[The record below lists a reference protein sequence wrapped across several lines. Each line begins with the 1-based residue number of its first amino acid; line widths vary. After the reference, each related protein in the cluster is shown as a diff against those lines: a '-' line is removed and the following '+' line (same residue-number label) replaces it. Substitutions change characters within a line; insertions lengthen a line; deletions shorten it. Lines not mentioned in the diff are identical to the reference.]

1 MFWNNAVSG
10 FSLHFVLPHKSAA
23 DQMKSFSGITDIM
36 PFWLKSFNVKGQ
48 PVVYTVP
55 QINQ

>member
-1 MFWNNAVSG
+1 MPFQV
-10 FSLHFVLPHKSAA
+10 LLLYFVLPHRSAA
-23 DQMKSFSGITDIM
+23 DQKTSFSGITDIM

-48 PVVYTVP
+48 PDVYTVP

>member
-1 MFWNNAVSG
+1 MPFQV
-10 FSLHFVLPHKSAA
+10 FFFHFVLPHRSAA
-23 DQMKSFSGITDIM
+23 DQMKSFPGITDIM

-55 QINQ
+55 QINH